1 MFCRYYIVCVV
12 VLIWIIG
19 LDLVRRFRFLISL
32 GNLDGFLYFIVILTI
47 GLILN
52 FIIFMLW
59 VFLYVE
65 IVLVLIRYWLT
76 SIKL

>member
-1 MFCRYYIVCVV
+1 M

>member
-1 MFCRYYIVCVV
+1 MDIIYLVCVV